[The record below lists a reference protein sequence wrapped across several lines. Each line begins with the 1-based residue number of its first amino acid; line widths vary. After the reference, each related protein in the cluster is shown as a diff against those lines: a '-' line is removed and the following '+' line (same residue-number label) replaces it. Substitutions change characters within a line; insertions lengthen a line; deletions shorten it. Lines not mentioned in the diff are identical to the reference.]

1 MASSGNWSLQRGVYE
16 ALTSDT
22 SVTGLLG
29 GAKIFD
35 SAPQTASYPYLT
47 LGESV
52 DPDWSTGSEEGAQ
65 RILTLH
71 VWSRAGG
78 EKETHDIIEAIRTA
92 LKDGPVAVNDD
103 QRVELRHEFS
113 EARRDPNDEAYHG
126 IVRFRAVTGS
136 QAA

>member
-1 MASSGNWSLQRGVYE
+1 MASSGSWNLQKSVYE

-35 SAPQTASYPYLT
+35 SAPQAANYPYLT

-52 DPDWSTGSEEGAQ
+52 DPDWSLGSEDGPE

-71 VWSRAGG
+71 VWSRSNGD
-78 EKETHDIIEAIRTA
+78 KEANDIIEAIRSA
-92 LKDGPVAVNDD
+92 LQNGPVAVNDD
-103 QRVELRHEFS
+103 QRVELRHEYTGT
-113 EARRDPNDEAYHG
+113 RRDPNDEAYHG
-126 IVRFRAVTGS
+126 IVRYRTVTEPE
-136 QAA
+136 AA

>member
-1 MASSGNWSLQRGVYE
+1 MATSGSWSLQRGVYE

-35 SAPQTASYPYLT
+35 SAPKTASYPYLT
-47 LGESV
+47 FGESV
-52 DPDWSTGSEEGAQ
+52 DPDWSTGSEDGTQ
-65 RILTLH
+65 HTLTLH

-78 EKETHDIIEAIRTA
+78 EKETHDIIKAIRTA
-92 LKDGPVAVNDD
+92 LKSGLVAVNDD
-103 QRVELRHEFS
+103 QQVELRHEFS
-113 EARRDPNDEAYHG
+113 EARRDPNDEAFHG
-126 IVRFRAVTGS
+126 IIRYRAVTGS